1 MSSGATGGGTIV
13 RPTTVVVREEPEVV
27 RYTFIERAYHWINA
41 IAYTYLLLTGLALF
55 TPFCYW
61 LAYVLGGPG
70 AIRYCH
76 PWVGLVYFFTILW
89 MHAKWKRDMQAIP
102 EDKEWNKNIE
112 HYVKNEDE
120 KMPPQGRFNAGQ
132 KQFWWVM
139 FFSTFILL
147 LTGIVMWFPESVP
160 GKLHWILP
168 IMVFL
173 HSVTALVTIAA
184 FIIHVYM
191 SVWMTPGSVKAM
203 VEGTVSE
210 PWAKTHHRLWFE
222 KITGRRS

>member
-1 MSSGATGGGTIV
+1 MSGGTIA
-13 RPTTVVVREEPEVV
+13 RPTTAVPEEQVV

-55 TPFCYW
+55 TPLCYW

-70 AIRYCH
+70 TIRYWH
-76 PWVGLVYFFTILW
+76 PWVGLVYFITILW
-89 MHAKWKRDMQAIP
+89 MHNKWKQDMASIP
-102 EDKEWNKNIE
+102 EDKPWTRNMKA
-112 HYVKNEDE
+112 YVQNQDE
-120 KMPPQGRFNAGQ
+120 AMPPQGRFNAGQ
-132 KQFWWVM
+132 KQFWVAM

-147 LTGIVMWFPESVP
+147 ITGIVMWFPERIP
-160 GKLHWILP
+160 RDLHWVLP
-168 IMVFL
+168 ITVFL

-203 VEGTVSE
+203 MEGNVSTA
-210 PWAKTHHRLWFE
+210 WAKTHHRLWYE
-222 KITGRRS
+222 RITGRKN